1 PLHSSLHRHCTCPP
15 SQRWW
20 VSSMMRRRHRW
31 TLPFGRA
38 LRRCAPEPRRAA
50 GHPNVEVTST
60 GRSSHARDRI
70 RQHSLVGLV
79 ALAVGVSALLMGVR
93 ARVAVPP
100 AAAAPVTVY
109 AVTAANPP
117 HLITFSSAAP
127 GTILSDVT
135 ITGLLTQ
142 TVAGIEFRPA
152 TSVLYAVGFVSS

>member
-1 PLHSSLHRHCTCPP
+1 AAT
-15 SQRWW
+15 
-20 VSSMMRRRHRW
+20 
-31 TLPFGRA
+31 
-38 LRRCAPEPRRAA
+38 A
-50 GHPNVEVTST
+50 GHCHSD
-60 GRSSHARDRI
+60 ARYADVPRNPVARPGTRTLRWPAQGGAAMPENRI
-70 RQHSLVGLV
+70 RQDSLVGLV

-117 HLITFSSAAP
+117 HLITYSSAAP

-142 TVAGIEFRPA
+142 TVAGNDLPETIMGIDFRPS
-152 TSVLYAVGFVSS
+152 TSVLYAVGFVSSSQHV